1 MYILGV
7 GTTLTDPQ
15 IMTKPDLGSSLFG
28 DGKVTF
34 FGRAGPL
41 DLPDFGDGA
50 FGSSFGIGSS
60 GAERDLAF

>member
-1 MYILGV
+1 MIALEVEEVVSGRERQFEPV
-7 GTTLTDPQ
+7 
-15 IMTKPDLGSSLFG
+15 G
-28 DGKVTF
+28 DGEVTF

-41 DLPDFGDGA
+41 VLPDFSNGA